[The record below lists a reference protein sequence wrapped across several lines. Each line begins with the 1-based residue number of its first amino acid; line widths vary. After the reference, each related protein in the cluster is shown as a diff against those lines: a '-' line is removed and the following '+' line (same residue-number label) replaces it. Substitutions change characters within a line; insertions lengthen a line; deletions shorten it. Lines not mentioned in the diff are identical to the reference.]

1 MRISIYNVGLFA
13 SAARMNVRRCTV
25 EKFQFYMSRVTLIAL
40 IGCAALAAAAATPP
54 APKQPSAPPA
64 SASTPV
70 SFAPAAAAAGFSFVK
85 SLSGIDEYRL
95 DSNGLTVLLVP
106 DHSAPV
112 VTFQVTYQVGSRN
125 EVTGATGA
133 THILEH
139 MMFKG
144 SESFNDPKGNS
155 IKQFLERVGGQ
166 FNASTSFDRT
176 NYFATIGRESLEGYI
191 AIEADRMRHLWLREA
206 DRQSEM
212 TVVRNE
218 YERGKNDPDT
228 VLLEEVTEAAYV
240 ALPYHHPT
248 IGWKSDIEHVPIA
261 KLREFYDTFYWPNN
275 ATVTVI
281 GDVEPVATL
290 NLIKK
295 YYGMYGHS
303 PAPIPAIYT
312 EEPAQTA
319 QRRVIVKRPGELGTV
334 IIAHKVPNGRDADQ
348 PALDMLDAILSSG
361 KNARLYRGLV
371 DQGLALNAGAGTD
384 LHHDLSLHTVYAVLA
399 PNASHADVEKAL
411 LAEINKIKNE
421 GVTAAEVARVKQ
433 QYIAADAYK
442 RDGTAAIAEEINEWI
457 AVGDWTLYVTF
468 PQKVQRVTP
477 ADVQRVA
484 RQYLNEDQSTTGWF
498 VPVPP
503 TVEKGS

>member
-1 MRISIYNVGLFA
+1 MFEKVNIPKAWRVLSARIV
-13 SAARMNVRRCTV
+13 CTG
-25 EKFQFYMSRVTLIAL
+25 A
-40 IGCAALAAAAATPP
+40 AALAVLGLLARADAAPGAPAATP
-54 APKQPSAPPA
+54 A
-64 SASTPV
+64 TV
-70 SFAPAAAAAGFSFVK
+70 AGFSYVK

-125 EVTGATGA
+125 EVTGTTGA

-144 SESFNDPKGNS
+144 SEGFNDPKGNS
-155 IKQFLERVGGQ
+155 VKQYLERVGGQ

-176 NYFATIGRESLEGYI
+176 NYFATVGRENLEGYV
-191 AIEADRMRHLWLREA
+191 AIEADRMRHLWLHES

-218 YERGKNDPDT
+218 YERGKNDPDN
-228 VLLEEVTEAAYV
+228 VLMEEVTSAAYV
-240 ALPYHHPT
+240 ALPYHHPI
-248 IGWKSDIEHVPIA
+248 IGWKSDIEHVPIG
-261 KLREFYDTFYWPNN
+261 KLRDFYDTFYWPNN
-275 ATVTVI
+275 AIVTVI
-281 GDVEPVATL
+281 GDIEPAATL
-290 NLIKK
+290 SLIKK
-295 YYGMYGHS
+295 YYGVYPHS

-312 EEPAQTA
+312 EEPAQSGE
-319 QRRVIVKRPGELGTV
+319 RRVIVRRPGELGTV

-348 PALDMLDAILSSG
+348 PALDMMDAILSSG
-361 KNARLYRGLV
+361 KNARLYRALV
-371 DQGLALNAGAGTD
+371 DQGMALNAGAGTD
-384 LHHDLSLHTVYAVLA
+384 LHRDLSLHTVYAVLA
-399 PNASHADVEKAL
+399 PSATHDQVEKAL
-411 LAEINKIKNE
+411 IAEINKIATD

-442 RDGTAAIAEEINEWI
+442 RDGTAAIAGEINEWI

-468 PQKVQRVTP
+468 SQKVQQVTP

-484 RQYLNEDQSTTGWF
+484 KQYFKQDQSTTGWF
-498 VPVPP
+498 IPVLP
-503 TVEKGS
+503 TAEKGS

>member
-1 MRISIYNVGLFA
+1 M
-13 SAARMNVRRCTV
+13 V
-25 EKFQFYMSRVTLIAL
+25 EKLKIPMSRVILAAWV
-40 IGCAALAAAAATPP
+40 GCTGVSAVLPAAAAT
-54 APKQPSAPPA
+54 AATTATATTS
-64 SASTPV
+64 SPV
-70 SFAPAAAAAGFSFVK
+70 AAAGFSFVK

-144 SESFNDPKGNS
+144 SENFNDPKGNS
-155 IKQFLERVGGQ
+155 VKQFLERVGGQ

-176 NYFATIGRESLEGYI
+176 NYFATIGKESLEGYV

-218 YERGKNDPDT
+218 YERGKNDPDN
-228 VLLEEVTEAAYV
+228 VLLEEVTSAAYV

-248 IGWKSDIEHVPIA
+248 IGWRSDIEHVPIA

-281 GDVEPVATL
+281 GDIETAATL

-295 YYGMYGHS
+295 YYGVYTHS
-303 PAPIPAIYT
+303 PAPIPTIYT
-312 EEPAQTA
+312 EEPAQSGE
-319 QRRVIVKRPGELGTV
+319 RRVTVKRPGELGTV

-348 PALDMLDAILSSG
+348 PALDVLDAILSSG
-361 KNARLYRGLV
+361 KNARLYRTLV
-371 DQGLALNAGAGTD
+371 DQGLAVNAGAGTD

-399 PNASHADVEKAL
+399 PGTTHTQVEKAL
-411 LAEINKIKNE
+411 LAEIAKIKSD
-421 GVTAAEVARVKQ
+421 GVTEAEVARVKQ

-457 AVGDWTLYVTF
+457 AVGDWTLYVGF
-468 PQKVQRVTP
+468 PQKVQLVTP

-484 RQYLNEDQSTTGWF
+484 KEYFKEDQSTTGWF
-498 VPVPP
+498 IPVPP
-503 TVEKGS
+503 TAEKGS